1 MITVFFHKVQLAV
14 TYTHSAAWEGTIP
27 AAQGTSLPR
36 TLEKLKNGK
45 PLTIVCYGHS
55 ITAGCNASA
64 NINAQPYAPRW
75 TDLVTQRLRLLYPD
89 AVITAWNDAV
99 GGKDSA
105 WGAENAV
112 GVAERNP
119 DLVIIAFGLND
130 ANQGARTGAFEESI
144 RAIMD
149 TSRAANPDC
158 EFILVSPMRS
168 NAEAWDF
175 RAEPL
180 NSYLRALQAMTG
192 EGVALADM
200 TTLHTY
206 LLTRKSYR
214 DMTGNN
220 VNHPND
226 FLARAYAQ
234 VLLRTME
241 E

>member
-14 TYTHSAAWEGTIP
+14 TYTHSAAWEGPIP

-45 PLTIVCYGHS
+45 LLTIVCYGDS
-55 ITAGCNASA
+55 I
-64 NINAQPYAPRW
+64 
-75 TDLVTQRLRLLYPD
+75 L
-89 AVITAWNDAV
+89 
-99 GGKDSA
+99 
-105 WGAENAV
+105 GAENAV
-112 GVAERNP
+112 GVAERSP

-149 TSRAANPDC
+149 TIRAANPDC

-180 NSYLRALQAMTG
+180 NSYLRALREMTG

-206 LLTRKSYR
+206 MLTRKAFR
-214 DMTGNN
+214 DITGNN

-226 FLARAYAQ
+226 FLTRAYAQ

-241 E
+241 KPAE